1 MEDLKQEIRT
11 EFHENN
17 GQWATTRSLHEKCM
31 FCGNIGAGY
40 YIYGRKFI
48 CPACIGEEDETDLY
62 LVFDDQEHGLG
73 KPEYS
78 DEYTKEHDQY
88 CNKCDNEERLEGKFI
103 NKIKTPASEIG
114 ERLLELT
121 RNIPGM
127 QQTTSWSTTEINLER
142 VKQTMF
148 SKSYD
153 KIHNALRVFREF
165 THETLRSPK
174 ITNKQSTEMLAI
186 LSDLNWVRQDLFEF
200 EREEARYNESDDES
214 DDENGK
220 TQEHHVKREYH
231 QHTQNASSE
240 EERVQQIYRRE
251 IEKQKKRDNDTK
263 PLDVKTPGYREGT
276 NQRRYDE
283 AWYDAIDNL
292 LNHLDTVLKIKW
304 VVDKGPRSLL
314 DNLRHRESNLIKT
327 DEQNAKETMQEIR
340 RIMKT
345 SFQSMTFDH
354 LDPDISYFLQILN
367 MQDEFTS
374 ERIAYLENEHRKLHE
389 LFDLF
394 LDRNLD
400 DNAKVTSSLLENLD
414 KKYQSK
420 IEELHRKIQTLSDTR
435 IKSLETQIKESYKT
449 FVDLR
454 LQDSELHQNTYLIRS
469 KEIEKLKHDLE
480 VLQEQEAETYDIC
493 TEVKRN
499 LEKLEKKKSK
509 SFFGLDAD
517 ASDLPALLEQL

>member
-1 MEDLKQEIRT
+1 
-11 EFHENN
+11 
-17 GQWATTRSLHEKCM
+17 M
-31 FCGNIGAGY
+31 FCGNTGASY
-40 YIYGRKFI
+40 YVYGTEFI

-62 LVFDDQEHGLG
+62 LVFDDQEHG

-78 DEYTKEHDQY
+78 DEYTKEHDEY

-103 NKIKTPASEIG
+103 NKIKTPASDIG

-121 RNIPGM
+121 RNIPDM
-127 QQTTSWSTTEINLER
+127 QQTTSWSTTEINLQR

-153 KIHNALRVFREF
+153 KIHNALRFFREF

-174 ITNKQSTEMLAI
+174 ITNKQRTEMLAI
-186 LSDLNWVRQDLFEF
+186 LSDLNWVRQDLFEY
-200 EREEARYNESDDES
+200 EREEAMYNES

-231 QHTQNASSE
+231 QHTQNASSK

-263 PLDVKTPGYREGT
+263 PLDVKTPSYRQGT

-283 AWYDAIDNL
+283 AWYFAIDNL
-292 LNHLDTVLKIKW
+292 LNQLDTVLTIKW
-304 VVDKGPRSLL
+304 AVDKGPRSLL
-314 DNLRHRESNLIKT
+314 DNLRHRY
-327 DEQNAKETMQEIR
+327 EQNAEETMQEIR

-394 LDRNLD
+394 FHRNLD
-400 DNAKVTSSLLENLD
+400 DTMKLTSALLENLD

-435 IKSLETQIKESYKT
+435 IKTLESQIRESNKE
-449 FVDLR
+449 FVALR
-454 LQDSELHQNTYLIRS
+454 LQDSELHENTYLITS
-469 KEIEKLKHDLE
+469 KEIEKLKNDLE
-480 VLQEQEAETYDIC
+480 VLQAQEAETYDIC
-493 TEVKRN
+493 TEVKGN
-499 LEKLEKKKSK
+499 LEKLKKKKSK